1 MNRIRTFLTT
11 ALMAASLTV
20 ALTANAATVD
30 KTDEEAAASEWE
42 KSFELYFWLPR
53 IYINTADD
61 TAYYKLTLS
70 TILRTLNFMTMIDAN
85 AQKDKW
91 SMGADM
97 IYMHLTDKIK
107 SNNPHPILDNPKV
120 HIGMRAFISTFGGG
134 YQFYDKGR
142 TELHALAGARYLY
155 IRLPI
160 DFDVGGVEKFGLNL
174 GGHNWNGVIGMRGKT
189 TFNDKLYMD
198 YYADLGTGQA
208 KNTYQIKVGGGY
220 RTKYFTFTGGFRYL
234 RWNFDSSSNLD
245 NLRVIGPYVGAK
257 WFF

>member
-1 MNRIRTFLTT
+1 M

-30 KTDEEAAASEWE
+30 KTDEEAAASEWK

-61 TAYYKLTLS
+61 SDYFKLTLS
-70 TILRTLNFMTMIDAN
+70 DILRNLNFMTMIDFN

-97 IYMHLTDKIK
+97 IYVHLTDKITTD
-107 SNNPHPILDNPKV
+107 SHPILDDPKV
-120 HIGMRAFISTFGGG
+120 HIGMRAFISTFGGS
-134 YQFYDKGR
+134 YQFFDKGR
-142 TELHALAGARYLY
+142 TELSALAGVRYLY

-160 DFDVGGVEKFGLNL
+160 EFDIDGDESFGVDL

-208 KNTYQIKVGGGY
+208 KNTYQIKLGGGY
-220 RTKYFTFTGGFRYL
+220 RLKYFTFTGGFRYL
-234 RWNFDSSSNLD
+234 RFNFDSSSDLD
-245 NLRVIGPYVGAK
+245 NLRVIGPYIGAK

>member
-1 MNRIRTFLTT
+1 MV
-11 ALMAASLTV
+11 LMAASLTV

-30 KTDEEAAASEWE
+30 KTDEEAAASEWK

-61 TAYYKLTLS
+61 SDYFKLTLS
-70 TILRTLNFMTMIDAN
+70 DILRNLNFMTMIDFN

-97 IYMHLTDKIK
+97 IYIHLTDKIT
-107 SNNPHPILDNPKV
+107 SDPHPILDDPKA
-120 HIGMRAFISTFGGG
+120 HIGMRAFISTFGGS
-134 YQFYDKGR
+134 YQFFDKGR
-142 TELHALAGARYLY
+142 TELYALAGVRYLY

-160 DFDVGGVEKFGLNL
+160 EFDIDGAESFGVDL

-208 KNTYQIKVGGGY
+208 NNTYQIKVGGGY
-220 RTKYFTFTGGFRYL
+220 RHKYFTFTGGLRYL
-234 RWNFDSSSNLD
+234 RFNFDSSSDLD
-245 NLRVIGPYVGAK
+245 NLRVIGPYIGAK

>member
-1 MNRIRTFLTT
+1 MKKIWTLLKM

-30 KTDEEAAASEWE
+30 KTDEEAAASEWK

-61 TAYYKLTLS
+61 SGYEKLTLS
-70 TILRTLNFMTMIDAN
+70 TILRNLNFMTMIDLN

-97 IYMHLTDKIK
+97 IYMHLTDKITAD
-107 SNNPHPILDNPKV
+107 PHPPLDDPKA
-120 HIGMRAFISTFGGG
+120 HISMRAFISTFGGS
-134 YQFYDKGR
+134 YQFFDKGR
-142 TELHALAGARYLY
+142 TELHALAGVRYLY

-160 DFDVGGVEKFGLNL
+160 EYDIDGVESFGVDL

-208 KNTYQIKVGGGY
+208 RNTYQIKLGGGY
-220 RTKYFTFTGGFRYL
+220 RLKYFTFTAGFRYL
-234 RWNFDSSSNLD
+234 RWNFDSSEDLD